1 MTTYTIRTSQLVPAP
16 IERVWAFFSRPE
28 NLGRITPSSMG
39 FVMKAPVTDLG
50 DGSLIDYTIRP
61 LLGIPAGWRS
71 RIEGWNPP
79 FGFRDVQLKG
89 PYKRWVHTHTLTAV
103 DGGTRVDDVVEY
115 QLPLGPLGRLA
126 HGWLVRPELE
136 RIFAYRRYAVDA
148 VFEPVTD
155 EARAAAKPG
164 VVAVAGG
171 TGFVGGAIARELR
184 RRGRR
189 VVVLSSR
196 GEDAR
201 GELPDDIE
209 IRRVNVRTGEG
220 IDVALAGVED
230 LVISLAFPG
239 SPIEQPKKGNTFMEV
254 DAAGT
259 ERLAAGATKAGVK
272 RLVYLSGAGA
282 AKDAQR
288 HWFRAKWRA
297 EEAVRASGCTW
308 TVIRPTWIFGAAD
321 VALNRFLGFGRLLP
335 FVPMTSMGRQQLAPV
350 FVEDAARLA
359 ADSLEQDAAA
369 NQVFELGGPE
379 TMTMTEI
386 IRRTLR
392 VAGMRRPVMPAPA
405 PLIWLVAHVIALLP
419 NPPITPDAVVFI
431 NMPATVDLALLQA
444 RMPRRLTPLEEGL
457 ATYLGPAAGR

>member
-164 VVAVAGG
+164 ATLAW
-171 TGFVGGAIARELR
+171 I
-184 RRGRR
+184 
-189 VVVLSSR
+189 SW
-196 GEDAR
+196 
-201 GELPDDIE
+201 P
-209 IRRVNVRTGEG
+209 IRPKASVR
-220 IDVALAGVED
+220 
-230 LVISLAFPG
+230 
-239 SPIEQPKKGNTFMEV
+239 
-254 DAAGT
+254 
-259 ERLAAGATKAGVK
+259 
-272 RLVYLSGAGA
+272 SGASKPLHSQATGA
-282 AKDAQR
+282 
-288 HWFRAKWRA
+288 
-297 EEAVRASGCTW
+297 
-308 TVIRPTWIFGAAD
+308 
-321 VALNRFLGFGRLLP
+321 LP
-335 FVPMTSMGRQQLAPV
+335 V
-350 FVEDAARLA
+350 
-359 ADSLEQDAAA
+359 
-369 NQVFELGGPE
+369 
-379 TMTMTEI
+379 
-386 IRRTLR
+386 
-392 VAGMRRPVMPAPA
+392 
-405 PLIWLVAHVIALLP
+405 
-419 NPPITPDAVVFI
+419 
-431 NMPATVDLALLQA
+431 ATVASIW
-444 RMPRRLTPLEEGL
+444 RK
-457 ATYLGPAAGR
+457 PAIGVAMTTTS